1 MEIFGIVALAYLI
14 GAIPSGVILTR
25 MAGIA
30 DIRRLGSGNV
40 GATNVYRVAGKR
52 LGILTLI
59 LDILKGVLPLL
70 LLQYLLDSG
79 TVTAPGL
86 ETSISAL
93 AALALFGG
101 HCYPVYLR
109 FKGGKGVATALG
121 VFLVLAPLALL
132 PSLVVFILV
141 LWRWRYVSLASIS
154 AATVLPFT
162 VLGGGYSWALV
173 LVTCVI
179 AAVVV
184 YRHRG
189 NIERLRLGSESR
201 FSF

>member
-1 MEIFGIVALAYLI
+1 MEIFGVIALAYLI

-25 MAGIA
+25 MAGTA
-30 DIRRLGSGNV
+30 DIRCQGSGNV

-70 LLQYLLDSG
+70 LLKYLLKGEIVS
-79 TVTAPGL
+79 VSVPEMLAL
-86 ETSISAL
+86 AL

-101 HCYPVYLR
+101 HCYPIYLR

-121 VFLVLAPLALL
+121 VFLVLTPLALI
-132 PSLVVFILV
+132 PPLVVFILV

-154 AATVLPFT
+154 AALTIPFV
-162 VLGGGYSWALV
+162 VLGCGYAWSLV
-173 LVTCVI
+173 LATCVI
-179 AAVVV
+179 ALVVV
-184 YRHRG
+184 YRHRA
-189 NIERLRLGSESR
+189 NIGRLRLGTESR